1 MEGLLIRVLSRKES
15 AHSVLFQVN
24 AMGAAIFAVPAML
37 LLGSSDTVS
46 ILTICLLGPIAIL
59 GQYCF
64 TFGYRRADLAIVAP
78 AGYSW
83 IVFATSIG
91 ILLGEPFPAS
101 ILLATFLI
109 VANGLLLVLDQAQH
123 SRLDR
128 GKRAPSTEPS
138 EPEPKK
144 VE

>member
-1 MEGLLIRVLSRKES
+1 VEGLLIRVLSQKES
-15 AHSVLFQVN
+15 AHSVLLHVN
-24 AMGAAIFAVPAML
+24 AMGAAIFAVPGML

-46 ILTICLLGPIAIL
+46 ILTICLPGPIAIL

-64 TFGYRRADLAIVAP
+64 IFGYRGADLAIVVP

-83 IVFATSIG
+83 IVFAASIG

-101 ILLATFLI
+101 MLLATFLI
-109 VANGLLLVLDQAQH
+109 VANGFLLVLDQAQH

-128 GKRAPSTEPS
+128 ETRAPSTEPS
-138 EPEPKK
+138 EPDPKRIQ
-144 VE
+144 